1 MEPLLP
7 DRHPNLD
14 FFLCDVMDAIPK
26 SDMTSMEHPIFSLAT
41 KPDLRI
47 QRYEHNDNTI
57 DIVPSV
63 KGMATIHDK
72 DILIYCISQLIA
84 KINEGAIPNKRLHM
98 KAYDLLVMTNRETSG
113 DGYRRLRDA
122 LERLSGTRI
131 TTDIRTNGKRI
142 QSGFG
147 LIDSWN
153 IIEKDAETERMV
165 ALEVVLSDWL
175 FNAVLGHE
183 VLTVSRDYF
192 RLRKPLERR
201 VYELARKHCGT
212 QQQWSISLANLRKKC
227 GSKGSLREFRRM
239 LKTLVEHDH
248 LPDYYVLLEPQD
260 KVVFIN
266 RNASPPLLCM
276 NAPLLHTETYDKAKK
291 LTPGFDI
298 YALEREWRDWS
309 ANKPAPD
316 NADAAFIAFCK
327 RKVQKHP

>member
-26 SDMTSMEHPIFSLAT
+26 SDLTSMEHPIFSLAT
-41 KPDLRI
+41 RPDLRI
-47 QRYEHNDNTI
+47 QHYEHNGNTI

-63 KGMATIHDK
+63 KGIATIHDK

-84 KINEGAIPNKRLHM
+84 KMNEGVTPSKRLHM
-98 KAYDLLVMTNRETSG
+98 KAYDLLAMTNRETSG
-113 DGYRRLRDA
+113 NGYRRLRDT

-183 VLTVSRDYF
+183 VLTLSRDYF

-201 VYELARKHCGT
+201 VYELARKHCGA
-212 QQQWSISLANLRKKC
+212 QQQWAIGLATLRKKC

-239 LKTLVEHDH
+239 LRTLVEHDH
-248 LPDYYVLLEPQD
+248 LPDYSVALEPHD

-266 RNASPPLLCM
+266 RNFSFLPLLTHTPPLR
-276 NAPLLHTETYDKAKK
+276 TETYEKAKK
-291 LTPGFDI
+291 LASGLDI
-298 YALEREWRDWS
+298 YVLEREWREWS

-316 NADAAFIAFCK
+316 SADAAFIAFCK
-327 RKVQKHP
+327 RKAQEYR